1 VSVSG
6 VEVPEGRGRRLSDSA
21 VTIKDVARLA
31 EVSTATVSRVMNEI
45 GRVDPVLAAR
55 VRAAASE
62 LDYRPSAVAR
72 NLRLQQTAVWLLMI
86 SDIENPFFTLV
97 ARGVEDVAN
106 REGYSVVLCNTDES
120 ADKETRYIQVA
131 LQEQAAGVIISP
143 ASRDTDV
150 SQLVSRGVPVVALD
164 RPVKD
169 HEVDRVLTDSRQGA
183 HDATVH
189 LFEQGWR
196 RVACI
201 TGPAEATTA
210 ERRALGYRDA
220 IKAMGARFRPI
231 VAYSDFRTSGG
242 QAAAADLLDS
252 RRPPDA
258 FFVANN
264 LMALGVLEELRGR
277 GIRPGRDVGIVS
289 FDDPPWARLLDPP
302 LSCVAQPS
310 YDIGAQ
316 AATLLAD
323 RLSGRRR
330 GRAKADTLSPTLIVR
345 RSSLRE

>member
-1 VSVSG
+1 MTVTG
-6 VEVPEGRGRRLSDSA
+6 VEATDGGSRRLVDSA
-21 VTIKDVARLA
+21 VTIRDVARLA
-31 EVSTATVSRVMNEI
+31 EVSTATVSRVMNQT
-45 GRVDPVLAAR
+45 GRVDPALASR
-55 VRAAASE
+55 VRIAAAQ
-62 LDYRPSAVAR
+62 LDYRPSSVAR

-106 REGYSVVLCNTDES
+106 RLGFSVVLCNTDES
-120 ADKETRYIQVA
+120 AEKETRYIHVA

-143 ASRDTDV
+143 ASRETDV
-150 SQLVSRGVPVVALD
+150 SLLVSRGVPVVALD

-183 HDATVH
+183 REATVH
-189 LFEQGWR
+189 LFEQGWQ

-201 TGPAEATTA
+201 TGPAETTTA
-210 ERRALGYRDA
+210 EERACGYREA
-220 IKAMGARFRPI
+220 VKEVGARFRPL

-242 QAAAADLLDS
+242 GVAAGRLLDA

-264 LMALGVLEELRGR
+264 LMALGVLDELRR
-277 GIRPGRDVGIVS
+277 RDLRPGRDVGIVS

-310 YDIGAQ
+310 YDIGVQ
-316 AATLLAD
+316 AATMLAE
-323 RLSGRRR
+323 RLSGEPHV
-330 GRAKADTLSPTLIVR
+330 RAKVDTLSPTLIVR
-345 RSSLRE
+345 KSSLRE

>member
-6 VEVPEGRGRRLSDSA
+6 AEVPEGRGRRLPDA
-21 VTIKDVARLA
+21 PTTIKDVARLA

-45 GRVDPVLAAR
+45 GRVDPALAAR

-106 REGYSVVLCNTDES
+106 REGFSVVLCNTDES

-131 LQEQAAGVIISP
+131 LQEQAAGVIIAP
-143 ASRDTDV
+143 ASRETDV
-150 SQLVSRGVPVVALD
+150 SQLISRGVPVVAID
-164 RPVKD
+164 RPVRD
-169 HEVDRVLTDSRQGA
+169 HDVDRVLTDSRQGA
-183 HDATVH
+183 HEATVH

-210 ERRALGYRDA
+210 EQRALGYRDGV
-220 IKAMGARFRPI
+220 KAVGARLRPI

-242 QAAAADLLDS
+242 ESAAADLLDS

-264 LMALGVLEELRGR
+264 LMALGVLDELRRR
-277 GIRPGRDVGIVS
+277 GTRPGRDVGIVS

-330 GRAKADTLSPTLIVR
+330 GRARVDTLSPTLIVR